1 MMVDKYNEKYR
12 VPTTRVSWS
21 KYASGVYFIT
31 ICTYEGK
38 HYFGEIRNDEMIF
51 TPIALFLKENI
62 DKIQS
67 HYPYASIPY
76 YVVMP
81 NHLHLYL
88 VIDISFENLPENYE
102 NSPLVS
108 RIVNGLKGCV
118 TRYANQNGIPFRWQ
132 SRFHD
137 HIVRDG
143 NEADLIVNY
152 IRSNVIHW
160 LDDCY
165 HR

>member
-1 MMVDKYNEKYR
+1 
-12 VPTTRVSWS
+12 
-21 KYASGVYFIT
+21 
-31 ICTYEGK
+31 
-38 HYFGEIRNDEMIF
+38 
-51 TPIALFLKENI
+51 
-62 DKIQS
+62 
-67 HYPYASIPY
+67 
-76 YVVMP
+76 MP

-102 NSPLVS
+102 KSPLVS
-108 RIVNGLKGCV
+108 RIVNGLKGGV

-143 NEADLIVNY
+143 KEADLIVNY
-152 IRSNVIHW
+152 IRSNVVHW